1 MKAATVGRH
10 PSLMR
15 TNCFGSAGYPDASET
30 RHVTRDDRSGEPA
43 DRIPDLTRALGMHF
57 CRQST
62 SSALAQLGPI
72 LKHGLI
78 ICGLCTVAAVGA
90 AQAPDSPA
98 VEESDFVIT
107 AESNL
112 VVVPLH
118 VYDRKKSVNGLGSEA
133 FELREDGVLQDIAF
147 VEGPADEGGE
157 SPSRSVP
164 TEIMFL
170 IDFSYS
176 VMKPGLLDFTTV
188 RRTML
193 EGLRDDVMISVYG
206 FANTLKRF
214 TGPTRDLTK
223 LQWALDQAYE
233 SETGGSRV
241 YEAIIQTARDASKRG
256 ANVSRMM
263 VVFSDG
269 LSTTKLSPDVV
280 VHAAR
285 AFGIPLYP
293 VVLGHQRIVRRSQ
306 RRMPRLGPTRFPSG
320 SRGGLSNSR
329 AQESRM
335 QLFADIGPKT
345 GGRSYDLAVLNS
357 KVIGKILGSLSQLA
371 ETEYVIGYY
380 PRSVDEEL
388 TAHEVR
394 VNLVSEEIGKLYGG
408 HRLVVH

>member
-1 MKAATVGRH
+1 M
-10 PSLMR
+10 
-15 TNCFGSAGYPDASET
+15 
-30 RHVTRDDRSGEPA
+30 
-43 DRIPDLTRALGMHF
+43 
-57 CRQST
+57 
-62 SSALAQLGPI
+62 
-72 LKHGLI
+72 LKRGLI
-78 ICGLCTVAAVGA
+78 ICGLCTVVAIGA
-90 AQAPDSPA
+90 AQAPDAPP
-98 VEESDFVIT
+98 VEESDLVIT

-118 VYDRKKSVNGLGSEA
+118 VYDRKKSVNGLGIES

-147 VEGPADEGGE
+147 VEGPVDDGGKI
-157 SPSRSVP
+157 SSRSVP

-176 VMKPGLLDFTTV
+176 VMRPGLLDFTTV
-188 RRTML
+188 RSTML

-206 FANTLKRF
+206 FASTLKKF
-214 TGPTRDLTK
+214 TGPTRDLNK

-241 YEAIIQTARDASKRG
+241 YEAIIQTARDAAKRG
-256 ANVSRMM
+256 GNVSRMM

-269 LSTTKLSPDVV
+269 LSTTKLDPEVV

-293 VVLGHQRIVRRSQ
+293 VVLGHERLLRRSQ
-306 RRMPRLGPTRFPSG
+306 RRVPRLGPSRYPAG
-320 SRGGLSNSR
+320 PRGGQSNSR
-329 AQESRM
+329 NQESRM

-345 GGRSYDLAVLNS
+345 GGRSYDLTVLNS
-357 KVIGKILGSLSQLA
+357 KVVGRILGSLSQLA
-371 ETEYVIGYY
+371 ETEYVVGYY
-380 PRSVDEEL
+380 PRAVDEAL